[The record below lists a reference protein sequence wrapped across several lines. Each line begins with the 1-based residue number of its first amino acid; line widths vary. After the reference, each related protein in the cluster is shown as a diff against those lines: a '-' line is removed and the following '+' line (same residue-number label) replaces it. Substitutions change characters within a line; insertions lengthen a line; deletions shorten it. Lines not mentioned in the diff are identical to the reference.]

1 MKKSKD
7 KIDEKILKDIESK
20 LSLKKGL
27 KEEDLLE
34 DIDKILEYANSLSS
48 LNIENIHD
56 NDLNKMDKE
65 LSSFKKS
72 MEIKYKDFLPKDNLD
87 SKK

>member
-34 DIDKILEYANSLSS
+34 DIDKIENEIEDFGI
-48 LNIENIHD
+48 NIRE
-56 NDLNKMDKE
+56 
-65 LSSFKKS
+65 
-72 MEIKYKDFLPKDNLD
+72 KYKEYLPKEDLD